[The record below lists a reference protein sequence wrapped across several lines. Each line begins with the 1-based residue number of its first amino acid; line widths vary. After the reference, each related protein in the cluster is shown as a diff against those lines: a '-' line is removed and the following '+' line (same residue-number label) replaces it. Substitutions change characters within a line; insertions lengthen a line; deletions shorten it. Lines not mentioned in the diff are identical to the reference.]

1 MKDHMVLREQYLARL
16 QDGKDATDVVKVV
29 TGMRRCGKSTLMM
42 QYIDRLKSLGVPE
55 GRIIYANLESRQFED
70 ISDSKGLSGWLAE
83 RMPKDRAYVLLDEVQ
98 RIKGWEKTVNSLQA
112 DYDADIYV
120 TGSNAYLL
128 SSDLATY
135 ISGRYVEIRMLPLSF
150 KEFLELNPPTA
161 EEDRSRRLQQ
171 YIQTG
176 SLPAVELDRDEQY
189 TSDLLLGIYNTVVR
203 KDIQTHIGV
212 RDQTRF
218 ENITRFVMSN
228 IGNTTSCKNI
238 ADAVNA
244 SPNTV
249 NRYLRALEDAFLIY
263 KAPRF
268 DIRGKKLLKTKEKYY
283 VADTGIRNTALG
295 LAAGDDIS
303 RQLEN
308 LVYLELVRRGYRVMV
323 GSWRNREVDFTAVR
337 NGEAEY
343 YQVAQTMLPED
354 VFEREVRS
362 LRDVDD
368 NFPKTV
374 LSLDSFLVPI
384 GGGIRHRNLIEWLL
398 DARSP
403 RMPSGP
409 ANQRHYEGGHRD
421 PSGPGGPLQQLPE
434 RFPVQHPGGEQL
446 LQQAPVPRGHGLLR
460 AGKDDAGEL
469 LHIP

>member
-1 MKDHMVLREQYLARL
+1 MKHRMVIREQYLARL

-29 TGMRRCGKSTLMM
+29 TGMRRCGKSTLMK
-42 QYIDRLKSLGVPE
+42 QYMDCLKGMGVPE
-55 GRIIYANLESRQFED
+55 DHMIYANLESMQFED
-70 ISDSKGLSGWLAE
+70 ISDSKGLNDWLAE
-83 RMPKDRAYVLLDEVQ
+83 RMPKDRAYVFLDEVQ
-98 RIKGWEKTVNSLQA
+98 RIKGWEKTINSLQV
-112 DYDADIYV
+112 DYDADVYV

-135 ISGRYVEIRMLPLSF
+135 ISGRYVEIKMLPLSF

-161 EEDRSRRLQQ
+161 DEDRNRRLQQ
-171 YIQTG
+171 YIWTG

-203 KDIQTHIGV
+203 KDIQAHMGV
-212 RDQTRF
+212 KDQTRF

-238 ADAVNA
+238 ADAVGA

-268 DIRGKKLLKTKEKYY
+268 DIRGKKLLKTREKYY

-323 GSWRNREVDFTAVR
+323 GSYRDREVDFTAVR
-337 NGEAEY
+337 NGDAEY
-343 YQVAQTMLPED
+343 YQVTQTMLSED
-354 VFEREVRS
+354 VYEREVRS

-368 NFPKTV
+368 NFLKTV
-374 LSLDSFLVPI
+374 LSLDSFLTPI
-384 GGGIRHRNLIEWLL
+384 GGGIKHRNLIEWLL
-398 DARSP
+398 DS
-403 RMPSGP
+403 
-409 ANQRHYEGGHRD
+409 
-421 PSGPGGPLQQLPE
+421 
-434 RFPVQHPGGEQL
+434 
-446 LQQAPVPRGHGLLR
+446 
-460 AGKDDAGEL
+460 
-469 LHIP
+469 

>member
-1 MKDHMVLREQYLARL
+1 MKRKAVIREQYLSRL
-16 QDGKDATDVVKVV
+16 EEGKDDTDVVKVV

-42 QYIDRLKSLGVPE
+42 QYMDRLRSEGVLDDH
-55 GRIIYANLESRQFED
+55 IVYANLESRQFED
-70 ISDSKGLSGWLAE
+70 ITDHKGLNDWLAE
-83 RMPKDRAYVLLDEVQ
+83 RMPKDRTYVFLDEVQ
-98 RIKGWEKTVNSLQA
+98 RVKGWERTINSLQV
-112 DYDADIYV
+112 DYDADVYV

-150 KEFLELNPPTA
+150 GEFLELNPVTP
-161 EEDRSRRLQQ
+161 EEDRYRRLQQ
-171 YIQTG
+171 YIWTG

-218 ENITRFVMSN
+218 ENIVRFVMSN

-244 SPNTV
+244 SPNTIR
-249 NRYLRALEDAFLIY
+249 RYLRALEDAFLIY
-263 KAPRF
+263 RVPRY
-268 DIRGKKLLKTKEKYY
+268 DIRGKRLLKTREKYY

-308 LVYLELVRRGYRVMV
+308 LVYLELIRRGYRVTV
-323 GSWRNREVDFTAVR
+323 GSYRDREVDFTAVR
-337 NGEAEY
+337 NGEVEY
-343 YQVAQTMLPED
+343 FQVTQTMLPEN
-354 VFEREVRS
+354 VYEREVRS
-362 LRDVDD
+362 LRDVGD

-374 LSLDSFLVPI
+374 LSLDPFQVPI
-384 GGGIRHRNLIEWLL
+384 GGGIKHRNIVDWLL
-398 DARSP
+398 GR
-403 RMPSGP
+403 
-409 ANQRHYEGGHRD
+409 NE
-421 PSGPGGPLQQLPE
+421 
-434 RFPVQHPGGEQL
+434 
-446 LQQAPVPRGHGLLR
+446 
-460 AGKDDAGEL
+460 
-469 LHIP
+469 

>member
-1 MKDHMVLREQYLARL
+1 MKQRMVIREQYLARL

-29 TGMRRCGKSTLMM
+29 TGMRRCGKSTLMK
-42 QYIDRLKSLGVPE
+42 QYMDRLKGMGVPE
-55 GRIIYANLESRQFED
+55 DHMIYANLESMQFED
-70 ISDSKGLSGWLAE
+70 ISDSKGLNDWLAE
-83 RMPKDRAYVLLDEVQ
+83 RMPEDRAYVFLDEVQ
-98 RIKGWEKTVNSLQA
+98 RIKGWEKTINSLQA

-135 ISGRYVEIRMLPLSF
+135 ISGRYVEIKMLPLSF

-161 EEDRSRRLQQ
+161 DEDRNRRLQQ
-171 YIQTG
+171 YIWTG

-212 RDQTRF
+212 KDQTRF

-238 ADAVNA
+238 ADAVGA

-268 DIRGKKLLKTKEKYY
+268 DIRGKKLLKTREKYY

-323 GSWRNREVDFTAVR
+323 GSYRDREVDFTAVR

-343 YQVAQTMLPED
+343 YQVTQTMLPED
-354 VFEREVRS
+354 VYEREVRS

-384 GGGIRHRNLIEWLL
+384 GGGIKHRNLMEWLL
-398 DARSP
+398 DS
-403 RMPSGP
+403 
-409 ANQRHYEGGHRD
+409 
-421 PSGPGGPLQQLPE
+421 
-434 RFPVQHPGGEQL
+434 
-446 LQQAPVPRGHGLLR
+446 
-460 AGKDDAGEL
+460 
-469 LHIP
+469 

>member
-1 MKDHMVLREQYLARL
+1 MKRKAVIREQYLSRL
-16 QDGKDATDVVKVV
+16 EEGKDDTDVVKVV

-42 QYIDRLKSLGVPE
+42 QYMDRLRSEGVPDDH
-55 GRIIYANLESRQFED
+55 IVYANLESRQFED
-70 ISDSKGLSGWLAE
+70 ITDHKGLNDWLAE
-83 RMPKDRAYVLLDEVQ
+83 RMPKDRTYVFLDEVQ
-98 RIKGWEKTVNSLQA
+98 RVKGWERTINSLQV
-112 DYDADIYV
+112 DYDADVYV

-150 KEFLELNPPTA
+150 GEFLELNPVTP
-161 EEDRSRRLQQ
+161 EEDRYRRLQQ
-171 YIQTG
+171 YIWTG

-218 ENITRFVMSN
+218 ENIVRFVMSN

-244 SPNTV
+244 SPNTIR
-249 NRYLRALEDAFLIY
+249 RYLRVLEDAFLIY
-263 KAPRF
+263 RVPRY
-268 DIRGKKLLKTKEKYY
+268 DIRGKRLLKTREKYY

-308 LVYLELVRRGYRVMV
+308 LVYLELIRRGYRVTV
-323 GSWRNREVDFTAVR
+323 GSYRDREVDFTAVR
-337 NGEAEY
+337 NGEVEY
-343 YQVAQTMLPED
+343 FQVTQTMLPEN
-354 VFEREVRS
+354 VYEREVRS
-362 LRDVDD
+362 LRDVCD

-374 LSLDSFLVPI
+374 LSLDPFQVPI
-384 GGGIRHRNLIEWLL
+384 GGGIKHRNIVDWLL
-398 DARSP
+398 
-403 RMPSGP
+403 
-409 ANQRHYEGGHRD
+409 
-421 PSGPGGPLQQLPE
+421 
-434 RFPVQHPGGEQL
+434 
-446 LQQAPVPRGHGLLR
+446 
-460 AGKDDAGEL
+460 GKE
-469 LHIP
+469 

>member
-1 MKDHMVLREQYLARL
+1 
-16 QDGKDATDVVKVV
+16 
-29 TGMRRCGKSTLMM
+29 
-42 QYIDRLKSLGVPE
+42 
-55 GRIIYANLESRQFED
+55 
-70 ISDSKGLSGWLAE
+70 
-83 RMPKDRAYVLLDEVQ
+83 MPKDRAYVLLDEVQ
-98 RIKGWEKTVNSLQA
+98 RIKGWEKTINSLQA

-171 YIQTG
+171 YIWTG

-218 ENITRFVMSN
+218 DNITRFVMSN

-343 YQVAQTMLPED
+343 FQVAQTMLPED
-354 VFEREVRS
+354 VREREVRS

-374 LSLDSFLVPI
+374 LSLDSFVVPI
-384 GGGIRHRNLIEWLL
+384 GGGIKHRNLIEWLL
-398 DARSP
+398 DAR
-403 RMPSGP
+403 
-409 ANQRHYEGGHRD
+409 
-421 PSGPGGPLQQLPE
+421 
-434 RFPVQHPGGEQL
+434 FP
-446 LQQAPVPRGHGLLR
+446 
-460 AGKDDAGEL
+460 
-469 LHIP
+469 

>member
-1 MKDHMVLREQYLARL
+1 MKRKAVIREQYLSRL
-16 QDGKDATDVVKVV
+16 EEGKDDTDVVKVV

-42 QYIDRLKSLGVPE
+42 QYMDRLRSEGVPDDH
-55 GRIIYANLESRQFED
+55 IVYANLESRQFED
-70 ISDSKGLSGWLAE
+70 ITDHKGLNDWLAE
-83 RMPKDRAYVLLDEVQ
+83 RMPKDRTYVFLDEVQ
-98 RIKGWEKTVNSLQA
+98 RVKGWERTINSLQV
-112 DYDADIYV
+112 DYDADVYV

-150 KEFLELNPPTA
+150 GEFLELNPVTP
-161 EEDRSRRLQQ
+161 EEDRYRRLQQ
-171 YIQTG
+171 YIWTG

-218 ENITRFVMSN
+218 ENIVRFVMSN

-244 SPNTV
+244 SPNTIR
-249 NRYLRALEDAFLIY
+249 RYLRALEDAFLIY
-263 KAPRF
+263 RVPRY
-268 DIRGKKLLKTKEKYY
+268 DIRGKRLLKTREKYY

-308 LVYLELVRRGYRVMV
+308 LVYLELIRRGYRVTV
-323 GSWRNREVDFTAVR
+323 GSYRDREVDFTAVR
-337 NGEAEY
+337 NGEVEY
-343 YQVAQTMLPED
+343 FQVTQTMLPEN
-354 VFEREVRS
+354 VYEREVRS
-362 LRDVDD
+362 LRDVCD

-374 LSLDSFLVPI
+374 LSLDPFQVPI
-384 GGGIRHRNLIEWLL
+384 GGGIKHRNIVDWLL
-398 DARSP
+398 
-403 RMPSGP
+403 
-409 ANQRHYEGGHRD
+409 
-421 PSGPGGPLQQLPE
+421 
-434 RFPVQHPGGEQL
+434 
-446 LQQAPVPRGHGLLR
+446 
-460 AGKDDAGEL
+460 GKE
-469 LHIP
+469 